1 MPWLQVSFPLKQAQ
15 VAAAEAW
22 LEDLGA
28 LAISLEDDADEPI
41 LELGPQEIRLWQE
54 VRIQGLFDSGQDTEA
69 LRQSLAD
76 QLGPESLAG
85 LHLELIADQP
95 WEQAWLK
102 DFHPMR
108 FGQRLWICPSGYR
121 VDEPDALVIDLDPG
135 LAFGS
140 GTHPSTALCLNWL
153 AEHPMDGKRII
164 DFGCGSGVL
173 AIAALKLGATRAYG
187 LDHDPQAILATR
199 DNAERNGVLERLEL
213 FGPDDRLPDQ
223 IDPKGTDILLANIL
237 ANTLMQLEP
246 LFAQLLAADKRVL
259 LAGILAEQ
267 ADELMA
273 VYSRHFA
280 IQVVAEQE
288 GWVLLQG
295 LRLSC

>member
-15 VAAAEAW
+15 VAAVESW

-54 VRIQGLFDSGQDTEA
+54 VRIQGLFDSGQDAEA
-69 LRQSLAD
+69 LRQSLVD

-140 GTHPSTALCLNWL
+140 GTHPSTALCLSWL
-153 AEHPMDGKRII
+153 AEHPMDDKRII

-173 AIAALKLGATRAYG
+173 AIAALKLGAARAYG

-267 ADELMA
+267 ADELMD

-280 IQVVAEQE
+280 IKVVAEQE

>member
-1 MPWLQVSFPLKQAQ
+1 MPWLQVSFPLKGDQ
-15 VAAAEAW
+15 VAKAEAC
-22 LEDLGA
+22 LEGLGA

-54 VRIQGLFDSGQDTEA
+54 VRIQGLFDSGQDSEA
-69 LRQSLAD
+69 LRRSLAA

-153 AEHPMDGKRII
+153 ADQPLASRQVI

-173 AIAALKLGATRAYG
+173 AIAALKLGAALAYG
-187 LDHDPQAILATR
+187 LDHDPQAILASR
-199 DNAERNGVLERLEL
+199 DNAERNGVLDRLELLGPEERLE
-213 FGPDDRLPDQ
+213 F
-223 IDPKGTDILLANIL
+223 KGADILLANIL
-237 ANTLMQLEP
+237 ANSLMELEP
-246 LFAQLLAADKRVL
+246 LFAELLPVQSQIL
-259 LAGILAEQ
+259 LSGILVEQ
-267 ADELMA
+267 APEVIGA
-273 VYSRHFA
+273 YAGHFA
-280 IQVVAEQE
+280 VKVIAKQD
-288 GWVLLQG
+288 GWALLQG
-295 LRLSC
+295 FRL